1 MDEQLKD
8 HGNKQA
14 NRIIDS
20 NANVITIMS
29 NFGYQVLAD
38 IKLHRVP
45 PMLADKSLLESKI
58 KDYFSINIMMVS
70 RKDKPIN
77 LTKDTV
83 IEKGDRVIAFG
94 PYESIHTVFGES
106 PS

>member
-1 MDEQLKD
+1 
-8 HGNKQA
+8 
-14 NRIIDS
+14 
-20 NANVITIMS
+20 
-29 NFGYQVLAD
+29 
-38 IKLHRVP
+38 
-45 PMLADKSLLESKI
+45 
-58 KDYFSINIMMVS
+58 MVS
-70 RKDKPIN
+70 RKDKPLN